1 MNIYFKNIILFV
13 SFYCCLVLSIKAND
27 VKNDSSVKYK
37 NEIEIGIGGAAN
49 IFKTSYIRN
58 IHLSDKWIIAPR
70 IGLSTL
76 GVDFKFNIGK
86 RFLFCFGTRLLA
98 LKYIPYGIP
107 IPFESKYYV
116 RYEDGEFNCL
126 ICSLAASNF
135 IGLNYLINKF
145 TLGMN
150 ISVNS
155 LLYDRSETYSNDV
168 LSMGITMGYKFN
180 FSKN

>member
-1 MNIYFKNIILFV
+1 MIVNLKNIILLV
-13 SFYCCLVLSIKAND
+13 GFYSCIVLPVKANND
-27 VKNDSSVKYK
+27 NNDSTVKYK

-49 IFKTSYIRN
+49 ILKTSYIRN
-58 IHLSDKWIIAPR
+58 IHLNNKWIIAPR

-76 GVDFKFNIGK
+76 GVDFKIKKGNRLLF
-86 RFLFCFGTRLLA
+86 FLGTRFMA
-98 LKYIPYGIP
+98 LHFIPYGIP

-116 RYEDGEFNCL
+116 RYEEAEFNCL

-168 LSMGITMGYKFN
+168 LSGGISIGYKFN
-180 FSKN
+180 FKK